1 MVLCD
6 FISYTN
12 YLEFEMTE
20 NWPEKQASKREI
32 HHKTQELLGGGLGSR
47 GE

>member
-6 FISYTN
+6 FISYIN

-32 HHKTQELLGGGLGSR
+32 HHETQELLVGGLGSR